1 MIKQFLRRLL
11 RPKGKA
17 VKVIVDGENLFHS
30 LKELNRGDTEVS
42 KLLAS
47 SKEIL
52 ARGEEIK
59 EIYFFGTY
67 REDDSSQNLFRKAL
81 KRNAGA
87 KVIMKREKAIISGMT
102 WKSRVDPY
110 IIVEIMETTWQPEYG
125 KIILYSGDSDF
136 EAPLRKVKERGIKSV
151 VISSRSSFSRELR
164 AAADQII
171 YLEDFLTK
179 IAGKE
184 VA

>member
-11 RPKGKA
+11 RPKGRV

-30 LKELNRGDTEVS
+30 LRELKREDIEIS
-42 KLLAS
+42 KLLAN

-67 REDDSSQNLFRKAL
+67 REGDSSQNLLRKAL
-81 KRNAGA
+81 KRDAGV
-87 KVIMKREKAIISGMT
+87 KVIMKREKEIISAMT
-102 WKSRVDPY
+102 WKSRIDQY
-110 IIVEIMETTWQPEYG
+110 INVEIMMTTWQPEYG
-125 KIILYSGDSDF
+125 KVILFSGDSDF
-136 EAPLRKVKERGIKSV
+136 EAPIRKIKEWGIKSV
-151 VISSRSSFSRELR
+151 VISSRGSLSKELK
-164 AAADQII
+164 AVADQVI
-171 YLEDFLTK
+171 YLEDFLAK

-184 VA
+184 VV

>member
-1 MIKQFLRRLL
+1 MIKRLLRRLL
-11 RPKGKA
+11 RPKGRA

-67 REDDSSQNLFRKAL
+67 REGDSSQNLLRKAL
-81 KRNAGA
+81 RRDAGV
-87 KVIMKREKAIISGMT
+87 KVIMKREKAIISAMA
-102 WKSRVDPY
+102 WKSRIDQY
-110 IIVEIMETTWQPEYG
+110 INVEIMMTTWQPEYG
-125 KIILYSGDSDF
+125 KVILFSGDSDF
-136 EAPLRKVKERGIKSV
+136 EAPLRKIKEWGIKSV

>member
-1 MIKQFLRRLL
+1 MIQRLLRRLL
-11 RPKGKA
+11 RPKGRA

-30 LKELNRGDTEVS
+30 LKELKRGDIEVS
-42 KLLAS
+42 ELLAS
-47 SKEIL
+47 SKKIL
-52 ARGEEIK
+52 KRGEEIK

-67 REDDSSQNLFRKAL
+67 REDDSSQDLFRKAL
-81 KRNAGA
+81 KRNAGV

-136 EAPLRKVKERGIKSV
+136 EAPLRKVKERRIKSV
-151 VISSRSSFSRELR
+151 VISARNNLSRELK
-164 AAADQII
+164 AAADEVI

-179 IAGKE
+179 IAGEK